1 MRACEH
7 AKREAYIPLHSTCDK
22 LVCDPPLGEASS
34 RFIGTRISERESAKR
49 GKTLRLR
56 FQRFRNG
63 SLRHAIIA
71 SLVLLGRSRLP
82 DSCNYV
88 FTACVYHD
96 VRKLEN
102 LRDLLRNL
110 HPAKCTGNATTE
122 TRRSK
127 EINFRK

>member
-1 MRACEH
+1 MPASTQKERHTFRYIRH
-7 AKREAYIPLHSTCDK
+7 AISWYVIHLSVKHHL
-22 LVCDPPLGEASS
+22 ASS
-34 RFIGTRISERESAKR
+34 ARVYPERENVKR

-63 SLRHAIIA
+63 SLRHTIIA

-88 FTACVYHD
+88 TACVYHD

-110 HPAKCTGNATTE
+110 HPTKYTGNATTK